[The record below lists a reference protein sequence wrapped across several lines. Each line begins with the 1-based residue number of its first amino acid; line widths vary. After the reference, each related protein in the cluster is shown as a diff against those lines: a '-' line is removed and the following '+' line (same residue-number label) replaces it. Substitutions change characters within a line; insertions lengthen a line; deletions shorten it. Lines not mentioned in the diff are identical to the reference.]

1 MIAIDRLILKFFFSD
16 LQYINVTQANG
27 EVSLPQDLYRKAMVT
42 TVEEGLE
49 ACKSIGFPVMIKASE
64 V

>member
-1 MIAIDRLILKFFFSD
+1 
-16 LQYINVTQANG
+16 
-27 EVSLPQDLYRKAMVT
+27 MVT

-64 V
+64 VWMERI